1 MACSQVLSGLI
12 RDCETSIGGI
22 VAVYIA
28 NAEDVSSVTAA
39 DGKISAI
46 KMSDIKKFKTYAFRR
61 GTGSMS
67 STLNVDP
74 ASGVN
79 YVSTELVLQ
88 FNRMEVTKRVEMA
101 ALAVND
107 LAVIVKD
114 ANGVCWYLGLDE
126 PVTASAGDGQTGT
139 ARGDANRYTITLLDN
154 AKSFPCEIDS
164 SVVEPLVD

>member
-1 MACSQVLSGLI
+1 MACSQTLSGLI
-12 RDCETSIGGI
+12 RDCEASVGGI
-22 VAVYIA
+22 ASVFIA
-28 NAEDVSSVTAA
+28 NAEEVSSVTVA
-39 DGKISAI
+39 DGKISDI
-46 KMSDIKKFKTYAFRR
+46 KMADTKKFKSYAFRR

-74 ASGVN
+74 TSGVN
-79 YVSTELVLQ
+79 YVSTELLLQ

-114 ANGVCWYLGLDE
+114 ANGKYWYLGLDE

-154 AKSFPCEIDS
+154 SKSFPCEIDET
-164 SVVEPLVD
+164 VVESLVD